1 MTDAEG
7 TVSASGKRLMA
18 WLCTREECLW
28 KWLQYRT
35 NISISPV
42 FSQQEMQFCPFFDCR
57 EFSQNVSFT
66 LWWGDILRSAETN

>member
-1 MTDAEG
+1 MTDAL
-7 TVSASGKRLMA
+7 TVPSASGKRLMA

-42 FSQQEMQFCPFFDCR
+42 FPNRRCSSVHSLIAE
-57 EFSQNVSFT
+57 S
-66 LWWGDILRSAETN
+66 SAKMFPPLFGGEIF